1 MGLEENMDV
10 TGNLE
15 CAGGECPASAK
26 GVFFDFGQD
35 QVCPNVADD
44 GTVCAASAWIS
55 TKTGAFSN
63 AANWKAKKV
72 PKANDVV
79 VAKGNGKVSIQVS
92 GKKATAGHVTLYGTN
107 LVLGSSGMEI
117 VGKLD
122 CSEGGCPK
130 TAKAA
135 KLQLAGYTSK
145 QVRSAA
151 AGKTA
156 SQGGLNKPDVAKV
169 LKANKIAYS
178 SKDSSAVLRAKLQQL
193 LNPAASYFLM
203 DIQKMCTDQGQAPQT
218 TKKPGQTTK
227 KPDSGGDVCY
237 ASAWMSKVNG
247 YFDDPKKWTR
257 KTLPKTT
264 DIVILAGARVESK
277 KPVTSGHV
285 VITSGIFSITSGR
298 VTVGG
303 NLVCICDKCQSKKLL
318 TFDLG
323 ESKMCMVD
331 GQTTA
336 KPKTTKKPG
345 KTTKKPGKTTKKPK
359 KTTPKKTTKKK
370 TTKKPGK

>member
-1 MGLEENMDV
+1 
-10 TGNLE
+10 
-15 CAGGECPASAK
+15 
-26 GVFFDFGQD
+26 
-35 QVCPNVADD
+35 
-44 GTVCAASAWIS
+44 
-55 TKTGAFSN
+55 
-63 AANWKAKKV
+63 
-72 PKANDVV
+72 
-79 VAKGNGKVSIQVS
+79 
-92 GKKATAGHVTLYGTN
+92 
-107 LVLGSSGMEI
+107 MEI

-203 DIQKMCTDQGQAPQT
+203 DMQKMCTDQGQAPQT

-227 KPDSGGDVCY
+227 KPGQTTQKPDSGGDVCY
-237 ASAWMSKVNG
+237 ASVCADQLLDSLFFLVTIHTTIKLLLTSQAWMSKVNG

-277 KPVTSGHV
+277 KP
-285 VITSGIFSITSGR
+285 
-298 VTVGG
+298 
-303 NLVCICDKCQSKKLL
+303 
-318 TFDLG
+318 
-323 ESKMCMVD
+323 
-331 GQTTA
+331 
-336 KPKTTKKPG
+336 
-345 KTTKKPGKTTKKPK
+345 
-359 KTTPKKTTKKK
+359 
-370 TTKKPGK
+370 